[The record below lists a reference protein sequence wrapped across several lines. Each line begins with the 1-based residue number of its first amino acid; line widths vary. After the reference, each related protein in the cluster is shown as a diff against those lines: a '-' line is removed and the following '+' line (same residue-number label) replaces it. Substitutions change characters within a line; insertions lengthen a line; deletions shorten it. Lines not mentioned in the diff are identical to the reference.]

1 MPRMGRV
8 VAPPAGTVANTSHC
22 KSPVESREPLEGLS
36 HCSGGFQDQPW
47 CSAGS
52 RPPPTT
58 VSKALKN
65 SLPFTW
71 SLKKEKK
78 KRKSGVLIAP
88 VETLQLS
95 SSSSKAQSQ
104 GREQHPRALFIY
116 LFSLFLQ
123 LHGWALMPNLP
134 AELKDR
140 FSKKSS
146 RSRQLPP
153 EPTRFTPHIK

>member
-52 RPPPTT
+52 RPRPAT

-71 SLKKEKK
+71 SLKKDK
-78 KRKSGVLIAP
+78 KRRKGSQ
-88 VETLQLS
+88 EFSSLQSKHFNSAAAAARLS
-95 SSSSKAQSQ
+95 HRGENKTP
-104 GREQHPRALFIY
+104 EPYFFFIFTFFATAR
-116 LFSLFLQ
+116 LS
-123 LHGWALMPNLP
+123 AD
-134 AELKDR
+134 A
-140 FSKKSS
+140 KSS
-146 RSRQLPP
+146 CGTKRQIFKEVVTQSSAPS
-153 EPTRFTPHIK
+153 

>member
-52 RPPPTT
+52 RPRPTT

-78 KRKSGVLIAP
+78 RRKGSQ
-88 VETLQLS
+88 EFSSLQSKHFNSAAAAARLS
-95 SSSSKAQSQ
+95 HRGENKIP
-104 GREQHPRALFIY
+104 EPY
-116 LFSLFLQ
+116 FLLR
-123 LHGWALMPNLP
+123 LHGWALKLNLP